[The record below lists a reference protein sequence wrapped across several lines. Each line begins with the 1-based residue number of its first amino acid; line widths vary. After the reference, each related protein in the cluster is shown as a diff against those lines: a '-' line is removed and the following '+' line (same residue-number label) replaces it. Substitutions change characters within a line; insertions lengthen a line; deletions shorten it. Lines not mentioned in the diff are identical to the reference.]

1 MVNLQDRRVKRTQ
14 KLIRTSFIE
23 LLLKHPINE
32 ITIQMIADRA
42 DINRR
47 TFYLHY
53 TDIYDL
59 LSQTEDFTLNEFSQL
74 LERFELPSEPQIV
87 GQTFFRWVLSYVQ
100 DNESMLRVLCRNP
113 DSQLMN
119 KLVALTVTHGKRV
132 IPFQQPENA
141 DYILNYCCWGLI
153 GVLHTAL
160 FKPAFDAQ
168 QLALVAEQL
177 LNASLRV
184 SEIKA

>member
-1 MVNLQDRRVKRTQ
+1 MVNLQDRRVKRTH
-14 KLIRTSFIE
+14 KLIHTSFIE

-87 GQTFFRWVLSYVQ
+87 GQTFFRWVLSYV
-100 DNESMLRVLCRNP
+100 
-113 DSQLMN
+113 
-119 KLVALTVTHGKRV
+119 
-132 IPFQQPENA
+132 
-141 DYILNYCCWGLI
+141 
-153 GVLHTAL
+153 
-160 FKPAFDAQ
+160 
-168 QLALVAEQL
+168 
-177 LNASLRV
+177 
-184 SEIKA
+184 

>member
-1 MVNLQDRRVKRTQ
+1 MVNLQDRRVKRTH

-42 DINRR
+42 DINRW

-119 KLVALTVTHGKRV
+119 KLVASTVTHGKRV

-153 GVLHTAL
+153 GVLYTAL

-177 LNASLRV
+177 LNASLQV